1 LHRYWANVVELE
13 IGITVCL
20 AKEFEVNACRVC
32 FERAKSPEK
41 VRDVFRTQ
49 FRGCDDCDHIETMR
63 AVTNQYRMRLPR
75 WWVVNNVIVVP
86 MWIVESLRMSLAI

>member
-1 LHRYWANVVELE
+1 
-13 IGITVCL
+13 
-20 AKEFEVNACRVC
+20 
-32 FERAKSPEK
+32 
-41 VRDVFRTQ
+41 
-49 FRGCDDCDHIETMR
+49 MR